1 MSQRPAD
8 HPREAVDVTPSASRL
23 TRSLRDIG
31 YDFTSAL
38 ADLVDNSISAGASR
52 IDMEVVFDS
61 DRSFVLIADDGR
73 GMSGT
78 ELTEALRFGT
88 RRQYAERDL
97 GRYGL
102 GLKTAS
108 ISQCR
113 QMTVV
118 TRQSRIRARMVAR
131 TLNIDWIAATDRWE
145 VTSPPEDS
153 AYERAHEWLRQG
165 PGTVVLWEH
174 LDRVLPRGRH
184 EGAWARRRLER
195 LAERAAQYLGMVFHR
210 FLETDTPKGP
220 RLTLT
225 MNGEKVRPWN
235 PFAPEEDHTH
245 RLPDLTFEVVIGEI
259 HGLVQLAR
267 YVLPPR
273 DLFSSSDEFE
283 RLSGPLKW
291 NRQQGLYI
299 YRGDRMIQSGGWCG
313 LRTPDE
319 HTKVARASLDFPTS
333 LDEPFR
339 INVAKMRT
347 SVPSQ
352 VRTLLERPLQELCQ
366 RAESVYRGEAARATR
381 EAGAPGSQ
389 IIEGEPSPEKSA
401 QLTLI
406 PAAVSMLGASIMS
419 AALDAGEDAALLRI
433 MAHLRV
439 VDPRAAT
446 ALGW

>member
-1 MSQRPAD
+1 
-8 HPREAVDVTPSASRL
+8 VDVTPSASRL

-31 YDFTSAL
+31 YDFPSAL
-38 ADLVDNSISAGASR
+38 ADLADNSISAGACR
-52 IDMEVVFDS
+52 IDIEVVFDG
-61 DRSFVLIADDGR
+61 DRSYVLMADDGW
-73 GMSGT
+73 GMSGA
-78 ELTEALRFGT
+78 ELNEALRFGT
-88 RRQYAERDL
+88 RREYADGDL

-113 QMTVV
+113 QVTVV
-118 TRQSRIRARMVAR
+118 TRRSRTRNQLVAR
-131 TLNIDWIAATDRWE
+131 TLSIDWIAATDRWE
-145 VTSPPEDS
+145 VTYPPEDS
-153 AYERAHEWLRQG
+153 ASERASEWLRLAT
-165 PGTVVLWEH
+165 GTVVVWEH
-174 LDRVLPRGRH
+174 LDRILPAGRH
-184 EGAWARRRLER
+184 ESAWARRRLER

-210 FLETDTPKGP
+210 FLETDTPRGP

-235 PFAPEEDHTH
+235 PFAPGEEHTH
-245 RLPDLTFEVVIGEI
+245 QLPDQTFEVVIGQM
-259 HGLVQLAR
+259 HGLVQLSR

-299 YRGDRMIQSGGWCG
+299 YRADRLIQSGGWCG

-333 LDEPFR
+333 LDEAFR

-347 SVPSQ
+347 SLPSQ
-352 VRTLLERPLQELCQ
+352 VRTLLERPLHELCQ
-366 RAESVYRGEAARATR
+366 RAESVYRGEAARTAKESTD
-381 EAGAPGSQ
+381 AGALNLVGRASSKEQ
-389 IIEGEPSPEKSA
+389 GA
-401 QLTLI
+401 QLSLTLT
-406 PAAVSMLGASIMS
+406 AASRLGTAIMS
-419 AALDAGEDAALLRI
+419 AALDAGEDAALVRI
-433 MAHLRV
+433 MDRVRV
-439 VDPRAAT
+439 VDPEAAT

>member
-1 MSQRPAD
+1 MPHRAVGRPRD
-8 HPREAVDVTPSASRL
+8 PLDVTPSASRL

-31 YDFTSAL
+31 YDFSSAL
-38 ADLVDNSISAGASR
+38 ADIADNSISAGAGR
-52 IDMEVVFDS
+52 IDIEVVFDGEKS
-61 DRSFVLIADDGR
+61 YVLVADDGW
-73 GMSGT
+73 GMSSA

-88 RRQYAERDL
+88 RRDYAEGDL

-113 QMTVV
+113 QVTVV
-118 TRQSRIRARMVAR
+118 TRQSRKISRLAAR

-145 VTSPPEDS
+145 VTAPPEDS
-153 AYERAHEWLRQG
+153 ASERASEWLSHSR
-165 PGTVVLWEH
+165 GTVVVWEG
-174 LDRVLPRGRH
+174 LDRVLPGGRH

-210 FLETDTPKGP
+210 FLEADTPKGP

-235 PFAPEEDHTH
+235 PFAPQEEHTH
-245 RLPDLTFEVVIGEI
+245 QLPDQTLEVVIGQML
-259 HGLVQLAR
+259 GLVQLRR

-299 YRGDRMIQSGGWCG
+299 YRADRLIQSGGWCG

-347 SVPSQ
+347 SLPSQ
-352 VRTLLERPLQELCQ
+352 VRTLLERPLLELCQ
-366 RAESVYRGEAARATR
+366 RAESVYRGEAARASKESADARLLPLERGPAEEGPQLSLLPT
-381 EAGAPGSQ
+381 AAPR
-389 IIEGEPSPEKSA
+389 
-401 QLTLI
+401 
-406 PAAVSMLGASIMS
+406 LGAAIMS
-419 AALDAGEDAALLRI
+419 AALDAGEDGALLRI
-433 MAHLRV
+433 MERLRV
-439 VDPRAAT
+439 VDPEAAT